1 MNMALIS
8 AAKSGVD
15 VRIITPHI
23 PDKKTVFE
31 VTRAY
36 YKELL
41 AAGVKI
47 YEYEPGF
54 IHSKNF
60 VVDDHYATVGTVNL
74 DYRSMFLHFENGVLL
89 YDTPSVADIKADF
102 LDTQEKSIRITYEES
117 LQVPLYRRMLRG
129 VLRAF
134 ATLL

>member
-1 MNMALIS
+1 M
-8 AAKSGVD
+8 
-15 VRIITPHI
+15 
-23 PDKKTVFE
+23 
-31 VTRAY
+31 
-36 YKELL
+36 
-41 AAGVKI
+41 KI
-47 YEYEPGF
+47 YEYKPGF

-60 VVDDHYATVGTVNL
+60 VVDDRYASVGTVNM

-102 LDTQEKSIRITYEES
+102 LDTQGKSLQVTYEDC